1 MSVVVG
7 VVLLLKFLVELAS
20 LVAVGYWGYHL
31 TDIGILRWVLALA
44 VPAVVAVLWSIW
56 IAPKADHRLD
66 QPWLVITQLAVF
78 GLAALALWAS
88 GQPGLAVALG
98 SAAVVIEVLLL
109 VTGQYSE

>member
-44 VPAVVAVLWSIW
+44 VPAVVE
-56 IAPKADHRLD
+56 
-66 QPWLVITQLAVF
+66 PWLVITQLAVF

-88 GQPGLAVALG
+88 GQPCLAVALG